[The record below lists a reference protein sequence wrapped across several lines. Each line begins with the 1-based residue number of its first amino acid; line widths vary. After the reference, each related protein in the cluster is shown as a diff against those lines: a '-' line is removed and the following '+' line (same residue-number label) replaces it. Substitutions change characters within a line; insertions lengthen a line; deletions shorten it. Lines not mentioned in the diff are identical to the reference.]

1 MEHRIINKSFI
12 PFRGTLIICT
22 LFFLYGTGGM
32 LHAQDL
38 EDILNQRLNQQDI
51 TDYTEGTFKGTR
63 IVNGHSC
70 EITERG
76 DLMFLVSHRFGTLNS
91 GFNNFFGLDDATTR
105 IGFEYGLYDRLAVGI
120 GRSTFE
126 KTFDGFLKYKLLRQS
141 TGKISMPVTLT
152 LFTSGNL
159 KTLESADPMKE
170 YSFSNRM
177 AYSYQLLIARKFS
190 PKLSLQ
196 LSPTY
201 IHKNLVT
208 SRIDQNDVM
217 AVGAGG
223 RYKITQRFSVNMEYY
238 YLLPG
243 QSADDNNNSLSFG
256 LDIETGGHIFQLLLT
271 NSRAIFERSFITET
285 SGNWME
291 GDIHFGFN
299 ITRVFH
305 VGGF

>member
-1 MEHRIINKSFI
+1 MEHRIIRKYFRQFI
-12 PFRGTLIICT
+12 
-22 LFFLYGTGGM
+22 LFFCTVSVLYGTGGL

-51 TDYTEGTFKGTR
+51 TEYTIGTFKGTR
-63 IVNGHSC
+63 VVNGHSC

-91 GFNNFFGLDDATTR
+91 GFKNFYGLDDATTR

-120 GRSTFE
+120 GRSSFE

-141 TGKISMPVTLT
+141 TGKYNMPVTLT

-159 KTLESADPMKE
+159 KTIDSADPEIE
-170 YSFSNRM
+170 YSFANRM

-196 LSPTY
+196 LVPTY
-201 IHKNLVT
+201 IHKNLV
-208 SRIDQNDVM
+208 SRRIDQNDVM
-217 AVGAGG
+217 ALGAGG
-223 RYKITQRFSVNMEYY
+223 RYKLTRRLAVNMEYY

-243 QSADDNNNSLSFG
+243 QSADDHNNSLSLGF
-256 LDIETGGHIFQLLLT
+256 DIETGGHIFQLLLT
-271 NSRAIFERSFITET
+271 NSRAIFERNFVTET
-285 SGNWME
+285 SGNWMD